1 MRAIPRIIHGSCHL
15 GAEGMVVAQAILANA
30 GFHFF
35 LAWMLLAFTRGR
47 DGVLFVGDRL
57 LGKEGIF
64 TTDFDSFCKN
74 LVKAAKLYCSIHG
87 KSALSHVEGYHT
99 GLSGLTFLLTLRLKK
114 IATNSC
120 GRPVLEVPF
129 SIGSFVVR
137 AARTMPGCPWK
148 IFFAL
153 LGL

>member
-1 MRAIPRIIHGSCHL
+1 MLVRAIPRIIHGSCQL
-15 GAEGMVVAQAILANA
+15 GADGMVVAQAIMANA
-30 GFHFF
+30 GFYFF

-74 LVKAAKLYCSIHG
+74 LVKAAKQYCSIHG
-87 KSALSHVEGYHT
+87 KSVLSHVEGYHT

-114 IATNSC
+114 IATN
-120 GRPVLEVPF
+120 
-129 SIGSFVVR
+129 
-137 AARTMPGCPWK
+137 
-148 IFFAL
+148 
-153 LGL
+153 